1 MMTIAQLLS
10 RNYLFIAGV
19 VLIVLG
25 IGNAIAAITK
35 VSQYQTVLASTA
47 PQVEAAATSL
57 FRGGRRYFPSEAR
70 ERWEIA
76 QAKLDFYHV
85 VLGGG
90 QIMFGVGLLC
100 AMVALLRL
108 RSHLPRP
115 MLQRAASPRPH

>member
-1 MMTIAQLLS
+1 MTIVRLLS

-19 VLIVLG
+19 VLVVLG
-25 IGNAIAAITK
+25 IGNAIAAISK
-35 VSQYQTVLASTA
+35 VNQYQTVLASTA
-47 PQVEAAATSL
+47 PQVEAAAASL

-85 VLGGG
+85 VLSGG

-100 AMVALLRL
+100 TLIALLRL

-115 MLQRAASPRPH
+115 LLQQAASSRPH

>member
-1 MMTIAQLLS
+1 MSIAQLLS

-25 IGNAIAAITK
+25 TGNAIAAMSK
-35 VSQYQTVLASTA
+35 VKQYQTVLASTA
-47 PQVEAAATSL
+47 PQVEAAAASL

-85 VLGGG
+85 VLSSG
-90 QIMFGVGLLC
+90 QLMFGLGLVC
-100 AMVALLRL
+100 IVIAGLRL

-115 MLQRAASPRPH
+115 LLQQAASLRPH